1 MKIMT
6 AKRKLCP
13 TGAGIPIL
21 PVARKELQLPDGDR
35 FCATDG
41 CMAWQWHP
49 GHEQPYDEK
58 IVWYT
63 RQNSELHQ
71 LANETLDDDEADPEV
86 NPLILEYQAK
96 IKQYIMDRWNPSP
109 PAGAGWRLIEKRW
122 LEDNPVPHALFR
134 RERINR
140 EGYCGL
146 IVKEDLNSREAR

>member
-49 GHEQPYDEK
+49 GHEQKKKKK

-134 RERINR
+134 RERVNR

-146 IVKEDLNSREAR
+146 VVKKDLNSREAW